1 MSRPSE
7 PLPTA
12 NSPEGPA
19 QVQLVSTIAELQ
31 AILSG
36 DVDDSNLKD
45 DSISGAKL
53 ENGIVT
59 GSKIADATIPVGKL
73 AFRMLFGVVTS
84 TGAADPGSGGY
95 TTARTSVGGYTVTFT
110 TAMPTLNF
118 TVLATPIGTS
128 QVIPQISAR
137 AVGSVSFVFRTNAGA
152 GVDTAFSFLVLY
164 P

>member
-1 MSRPSE
+1 MTQPVAA
-7 PLPTA
+7 LPIVG
-12 NSPEGPA
+12 SPEGA
-19 QVQLVSTIAELQ
+19 AETLVTNALAEIQ
-31 AILSG
+31 SILRG
-36 DVDDSNLKD
+36 GLDASNIKD

-110 TAMPTLNF
+110 TPMPTLNF
-118 TVLATPIGTS
+118 TVLVTPIGTS